1 MQYEDPLTS
10 TPLAGIDALD
20 RHAAAVRAAVP
31 DLRAERSGEPLVD
44 GRHACLPWRMAGTH
58 AETNRFVTVHG
69 LHYMELADGRIRR
82 ARGFFDLYEVATQL
96 GYLPARGG
104 VGEAVLM
111 MLRGFGLTR
120 P

>member
-1 MQYEDPLTS
+1 MQYEDPLATD
-10 TPLAGIDALD
+10 PLRGIDALE
-20 RHAAAVRAAVP
+20 RHAAAIRGAVP
-31 DLRAERSGEPLVD
+31 DLRVEQSGHVLADEAY
-44 GRHACLPWRMAGTH
+44 ACVPWRMAGTH
-58 AETNRFVTVHG
+58 RETNRFLTIHGVH
-69 LHYMELADGRIRR
+69 YAELADGQVHR

-104 VGEAVLM
+104 MGEAVLM

>member
-1 MQYEDPLTS
+1 M
-10 TPLAGIDALD
+10 
-20 RHAAAVRAAVP
+20 P
-31 DLRAERSGEPLVD
+31 DLRAEPSGRALAD
-44 GRHACLPWRMAGTH
+44 AGYACLPWRMIGTH
-58 AETNRFVTVHG
+58 SETNRFVTVHG
-69 LHYMELADGRIRR
+69 LHYLELADGHVRR
-82 ARGFFDLYEVATQL
+82 ARGFFDVYSLAVQL